1 MEILPAGP
9 LAGSPGIELLEATVA
24 PLGAAAATEGPPLT
38 TPSDSGSGEG
48 VGEGEGAYISSFG
61 TLSGGAIRGANCGGP
76 GHRGC
81 RDLDNMVKIVPL
93 AKPL

>member
-38 TPSDSGSGEG
+38 TPSDSGAGEG

-61 TLSGGAIRGANCGGP
+61 TVSGGAIRGANCGGP
-76 GHRGC
+76 
-81 RDLDNMVKIVPL
+81 
-93 AKPL
+93 AKTTRFFIKWVHFCNHDESVY